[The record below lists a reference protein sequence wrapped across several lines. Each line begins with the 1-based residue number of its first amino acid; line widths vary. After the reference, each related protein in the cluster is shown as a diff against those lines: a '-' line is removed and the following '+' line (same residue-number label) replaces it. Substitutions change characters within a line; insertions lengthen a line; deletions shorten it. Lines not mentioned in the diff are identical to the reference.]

1 MVDGPF
7 RSVSGRAAMHGLF
20 CGFFGDEGFWRIGFA
35 EGMKRVVPIV
45 RVQKIPDRTFD
56 RTGINLICMR
66 LATIITEQ

>member
-1 MVDGPF
+1 MQTEEP
-7 RSVSGRAAMHGLF
+7 SVVFQYSYSSLHS
-20 CGFFGDEGFWRIGFA
+20 

-45 RVQKIPDRTFD
+45 RVQKIPDRTYD